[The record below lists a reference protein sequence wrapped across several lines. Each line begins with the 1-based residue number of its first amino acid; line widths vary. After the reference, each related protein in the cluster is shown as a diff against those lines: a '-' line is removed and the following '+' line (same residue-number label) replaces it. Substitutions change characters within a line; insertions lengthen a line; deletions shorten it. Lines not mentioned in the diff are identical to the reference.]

1 MKKHKKYLITI
12 GVEVL
17 SVLTIILL
25 KDIFHAADIKT
36 VFHILCDA
44 FVAVGVTVAGAGLL
58 VFTTNEGTFD
68 GLVFGVQAFINMFKK
83 NVDKKYKNFFEYKE
97 SRADKKFEFGYIVIC
112 GLVFLVIGI
121 VMYFIYN
128 NLL

>member
-1 MKKHKKYLITI
+1 MKTLKKYLITL

-17 SVLTIILL
+17 AVFTIILL
-25 KDIFHAADIKT
+25 KDVFYASDLKT

-44 FVAVGVTVAGAGLL
+44 FVAVGVTVSGVGLL
-58 VFTTNEGTFD
+58 VFTTNEGVFD
-68 GLVFGVQAFINMFKK
+68 GLVFGVQTFVNMFRK

-97 SRADKKFEFGYIVIC
+97 SRADKKFEFGFIVIC
-112 GLVFLVIGI
+112 GAVFLVVGI
-121 VMYFIYN
+121 IMYFIYN